1 MDIVLQIC
9 RILDTFLEV
18 VGMHPCLRVLVRLEE
33 GIEGNGRFIWTWC
46 RLQETTRIE
55 LSPQSF
61 AATITF
67 KVDRTI
73 GVMGHLMGVDR
84 VPIVF

>member
-1 MDIVLQIC
+1 MDIVLQIS
-9 RILDTFLEV
+9 RILDTFLKV
-18 VGMHPCLRVLVRLEE
+18 VGMHPCLRILVRLEE

-46 RLQETTRIE
+46 GLQETTSIE

-73 GVMGHLMGVDR
+73 RVMRHLMGVDG